1 MTDSILK
8 NYKILSFKESIG
20 AHISLNQGEPSKG
33 LMQMNYSGFGE
44 GIIPISGIQIYKFEE
59 LFFDGIQGAAS
70 ESYMPCTSD
79 HNLRTKSEKKHN
91 RAQKRC
97 FLQKT
102 FQKSGTLQLY
112 SNERKSP
119 LKIFSRT
126 VTLYIGT
133 ETNVSSQKLLK

>member
-1 MTDSILK
+1 MTASILK

-20 AHISLNQGEPSKG
+20 AHLSLNQGEPSKG

-70 ESYMPCTSD
+70 ESYMPCTSG

-91 RAQKRC
+91 R
-97 FLQKT
+97 
-102 FQKSGTLQLY
+102 G
-112 SNERKSP
+112 
-119 LKIFSRT
+119 
-126 VTLYIGT
+126 
-133 ETNVSSQKLLK
+133 